1 MRKNRFKSNRRRQPG
16 AWKRRLL
23 ACLALTTL
31 MLAVLG
37 VSALCMA
44 SYDAVTHAKYFQA
57 QTITVSGQQRL
68 TEEQVLRQAGIR
80 LGDNLLA
87 LNLRVVRERLLDHPW
102 ILRAQV
108 AREIPNTLV
117 IRIEEHVAMARV
129 DLGRKFFI
137 DTEGH
142 IFKEAAKGETED
154 LPLVQGLAFGDIR
167 LGEEPPGSALTAVVQ
182 VLRIC
187 RNAEGPIAQEDIEK
201 LYLDKELGVSLI
213 LKPDQR
219 RIKLGFDDYAAKFE
233 RFKQLRDYLA
243 QKENWR
249 NFQTTLQVLRRGFPK
264 RCHETNRIGRRTS
277 KSINPP

>member
-16 AWKRRLL
+16 NWKGRLL
-23 ACLALTTL
+23 AGLTFTAL

-37 VSALCMA
+37 MSALCMA
-44 SYDAVTHAKYFQA
+44 GYDAVTHAKYFQA
-57 QTITVSGQQRL
+57 HTIRVSGQQRL
-68 TEEQVLRQAGIR
+68 TEAQVLNQAGIR

-117 IRIEEHVAMARV
+117 IRVEEHVPLARL
-129 DLGRKFFI
+129 DLGRKYFI
-137 DTEGH
+137 DTEGR
-142 IFKEAAKGETED
+142 IFKEVAKSDTED

-167 LGEEPPGSALTAVVQ
+167 LGEEPPGSALAAVVQ

-187 RNAEGPIAQEDIEK
+187 RNDEGPIGTAEIEK
-201 LYLDKELGVSLI
+201 VHLDKELGVSLI
-213 LKPDQR
+213 LKADQR

-243 QKENWR
+243 QNENWR
-249 NFQTTLQVLRRGFPK
+249 DFQTTDLNNS
-264 RCHETNRIGRRTS
+264 ERIVVQLAGTQEAA
-277 KSINPP
+277 KVE